1 MNQFD
6 TTPSKANVITA
17 DLNPAQRA
25 AVLKTDG
32 PVRILARSR

>member
-1 MNQFD
+1 MNE
-6 TTPSKANVITA
+6 TKSPTYHKIIA
-17 DLNPAQRA
+17 DLNKEQKA